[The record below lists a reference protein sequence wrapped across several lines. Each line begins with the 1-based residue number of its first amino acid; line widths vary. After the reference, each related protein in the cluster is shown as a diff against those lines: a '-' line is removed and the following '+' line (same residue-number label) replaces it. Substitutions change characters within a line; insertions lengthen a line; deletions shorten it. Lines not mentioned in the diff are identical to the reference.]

1 MNRSTV
7 LALGGAFLATGAR
20 AGSQELTKLTIAG
33 VPEESITPALWALQS
48 GMFRKAGLDVEI
60 QSQSSGTAIA
70 AGVAGGAFA
79 IGKSSLSSVITAHS
93 KGLPFVFI
101 AGGSL
106 YDTKLPYSVLACR
119 ADSPLK
125 SAAELNGKV
134 IAVPAIN
141 DLTTISTK
149 AWIDAHGGD
158 STTVK
163 PIELPFAAVA
173 DALAAGRV
181 EAGFIANP
189 ALQLG
194 IDAGK
199 IRVFAHAFDAI
210 APQFMVTGWFVTAD
224 FAAKNRP
231 VIEKFNRVMRDAAAY
246 VVGHP
251 SDAVA
256 ALAKFSGD
264 DPAMIARSHRIGYAP
279 LDPKYIQ
286 PVIDIS
292 AKYKTIAA
300 GFSAKDI
307 IAPGLV

>member
-1 MNRSTV
+1 MNRRTA
-7 LALGGAFLATGAR
+7 LALGSAFLATGAR
-20 AGSQELTKLTIAG
+20 AGAQSLDKLVIAG
-33 VPEESITPALWALQS
+33 VPEESVTPALWAAQS

-70 AGVAGGAFA
+70 AGVAGGAFQV
-79 IGKSSLSSVITAHS
+79 GKSSLSSVITAHS

-106 YDTKLPYSVLACR
+106 YDTKFPYSVLACK
-119 ADSPLK
+119 ADSPMK
-125 SAAELNGKV
+125 NAAELNGKV

-158 STTVK
+158 ASTVK
-163 PIELPFAAVA
+163 PIELPFAAVP

-181 EAGFIANP
+181 EAGFIADP
-189 ALQLG
+189 VLQQG

-199 IRVFAHAFDAI
+199 VRIFAHAFDAV

-224 FAAKNRP
+224 FAAKNKSI
-231 VIEKFNRVMRDAAAY
+231 IERFNKVMHEAAAY
-246 VVGHP
+246 VVAHP
-251 SDAVA
+251 ADAVA
-256 ALAKFSGD
+256 VLSKFSGVD
-264 DPAMIARSHRIGYAP
+264 AAVIGRSHRIGYAN
-279 LDPKYIQ
+279 LDPKLIQ

-300 GFSAKDI
+300 GFNAKDL